1 MEESQGGQQQL
12 NNLKGHLCKP
22 SNLTGELMFVP
33 TSDPSCNGGNPD
45 LSTSS
50 RRHNIEYHLVPQL
63 TRSTEQSQQETKTPV
78 ASSDILNRI
87 QCLETQLQTFS
98 EPQVSLKSHN

>member
-22 SNLTGELMFVP
+22 SNLT

-63 TRSTEQSQQETKTPV
+63 TRSTKQSQQETTTPV